1 MNFLGS
7 SWLVRPRHTVSSG
20 WELGS
25 AEGIYSQMLVI
36 VGDSQVS
43 ATGVVGWSKVE
54 EQHELVSPS
63 SARTH
68 FISLGLLKII
78 FSGVSLHICCFR
90 SESIDIS
97 DYASDPAAKASA
109 GFYSSRVVGGNYILL
124 IYHLFLLFDVTL
136 ASCSMGLVTL
146 LQRLSHNL

>member
-78 FSGVSLHICCFR
+78 FTGASLHICCFR
-90 SESIDIS
+90 SESIF

-124 IYHLFLLFDVTL
+124 IYHLFLLVGVTF